1 MSAAFAQRGLQ
12 DFYQAHVNK
21 WNFSSVLFL
30 VAHFETLYWHI

>member
-21 WNFSSVLFL
+21 WNFSSV
-30 VAHFETLYWHI
+30 HFFGSAP